1 MKTIVNGADVPNA
14 KPSTDENKIVFSKEI
29 LKIYI
34 PAWEKCT
41 GSQGLKY
48 LALIMT
54 QMEGFAEGSRSFR
67 TNNPGNVGNTDNGT
81 NQGFSTLQEGIQAQI
96 DYLARVANGQHKAY
110 PLGKLKIINPYY
122 SPEIARNAVKHQ
134 MSPWCLGYRFTYTG
148 ELRQFIKIYSTG
160 ARQKNTYLSV
170 IRSYFKNLGFNVKDS
185 TTLLEIQS
193 LRDK

>member
-14 KPSTDENKIVFSKEI
+14 KPSTDEKKIVFSKEI
-29 LKIYI
+29 MNIYI

-41 GSQGLKY
+41 GPQGLKY

-54 QMEGFAEGSRSFR
+54 QMEGFEKGSRSFR

-81 NQGFSTLQEGIQAQI
+81 NKRFSTLQAGIQAQI
-96 DYLARVANGQHKAY
+96 DYLARVTNGQHKAY
-110 PLGKLKIINPYY
+110 PLGKTKIINPYC
-122 SPEIARNAVKHQ
+122 SKEIAKNAIKYE
-134 MSPWCLGYRFTYTG
+134 MSPWCYGYKFTYTG

-185 TTLLEIQS
+185 TTLLEIQH
-193 LRDK
+193 L